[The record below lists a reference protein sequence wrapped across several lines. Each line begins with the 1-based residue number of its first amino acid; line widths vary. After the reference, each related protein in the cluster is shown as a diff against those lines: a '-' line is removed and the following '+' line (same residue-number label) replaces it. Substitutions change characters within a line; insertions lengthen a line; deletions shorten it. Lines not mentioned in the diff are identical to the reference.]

1 MFIINTM
8 AHNLEVC
15 KRNFASS
22 GTVWRLFPIFLFR
35 KKHFCIS
42 KYLLIVAYLRYI
54 FLEMSKMTSP
64 GAVPRHHY
72 FKSDMIIL
80 IMAQLLPPSRNNSNI
95 KPQNASVNRDI
106 TIFSIADKS
115 IGITLPAGAG
125 YRSHYNYSDHKRCLW
140 TAEIYGGME
149 WRYEY
154 GKNYKNG

>member
-1 MFIINTM
+1 MELSEDCFQFFYF
-8 AHNLEVC
+8 V
-15 KRNFASS
+15 
-22 GTVWRLFPIFLFR
+22 

-95 KPQNASVNRDI
+95 KPQNASVNRDT

-115 IGITLPAGAG
+115 IGMTLPAGAE
-125 YRSHYNYSDHKRCLW
+125 YRSHYNYSDHKKVFADCGDLW
-140 TAEIYGGME
+140 RARNEGMSMAKIT
-149 WRYEY
+149 RMV
-154 GKNYKNG
+154 KNETVNVYLVN

>member
-1 MFIINTM
+1 MYLKEILHPVELSEDCFQFFYF
-8 AHNLEVC
+8 V
-15 KRNFASS
+15 
-22 GTVWRLFPIFLFR
+22 

-125 YRSHYNYSDHKRCLW
+125 YRSHYNYSDHKRCLR
-140 TAEIYGGME
+140 TAEIYGGHGM
-149 WRYEY
+149 
-154 GKNYKNG
+154 KV